1 MPLTLTFPFP
11 LYYTSFYN
19 EPKETKEKVF
29 LSEDEIDIYILNNK
43 VGFSILNHE
52 KKNIF
57 LNKIL
62 SKKMLKQ
69 SFENEFDKF
78 IGEPTAAISKNQI
91 VEIFNKIYNKYY
103 NTSYL
108 LENE

>member
-1 MPLTLTFPFP
+1 MPMTFP

-19 EPKETKEKVF
+19 EPKEKEKEF
-29 LSEDEIDIYILNNK
+29 LSEDEIDIYIK
-43 VGFSILNHE
+43 YGRVSFSFLNHE

-57 LNKIL
+57 LDKIL

-69 SFENEFDKF
+69 AFADELSNFFGK
-78 IGEPTAAISKNQI
+78 PTTAISKNQ
-91 VEIFNKIYNKYY
+91 VVKIFNKIYNKYY

>member
-1 MPLTLTFPFP
+1 MPMTFP
-11 LYYTSFYN
+11 LYFTFYN
-19 EPKETKEKVF
+19 ESKEKEF
-29 LSEDEIDIYILNNK
+29 LSEDEINVYIEYDK
-43 VGFSILNHE
+43 VSFSILNHE
-52 KKNIF
+52 KKNI

-69 SFENEFDKF
+69 AFDDEFDKF
-78 IGEPTAAISKNQI
+78 IGKPIAAISKNQI
-91 VEIFNKIYNKYY
+91 VKIFNKIYNKYY

>member
-1 MPLTLTFPFP
+1 MPMTFP
-11 LYYTSFYN
+11 LCYTSFYN
-19 EPKETKEKVF
+19 ESKEKEF
-29 LSEDEIDIYILNNK
+29 LSEDEIDIYIKYDK
-43 VGFSILNHE
+43 VSFSILNHK
-52 KKNIF
+52 KKNI

-69 SFENEFDKF
+69 AFADELSNFFGK
-78 IGEPTAAISKNQI
+78 PTSAISKNQI
-91 VEIFNKIYNKYY
+91 VKIFNKIYNKYC

>member
-1 MPLTLTFPFP
+1 MPITFP

-19 EPKETKEKVF
+19 EPKEKEF
-29 LSEDEIDIYILNNK
+29 LSEDEINVYIEYDK
-43 VGFSILNHE
+43 VSFSILNHE

-62 SKKMLKQ
+62 SKKKLKQ
-69 SFENEFDKF
+69 ALTDELSNFF
-78 IGEPTAAISKNQI
+78 GEPTTAISKIQ
-91 VEIFNKIYNKYY
+91 VVKIFNKIYNKYY

>member
-1 MPLTLTFPFP
+1 MPMTFP

-19 EPKETKEKVF
+19 EPKEKEF
-29 LSEDEIDIYILNNK
+29 LSEDEIDIYIKYDK
-43 VGFSILNHE
+43 VSFSILNHE

-69 SFENEFDKF
+69 AFADELSNFF
-78 IGEPTAAISKNQI
+78 GEPTTAISKNQ
-91 VEIFNKIYNKYY
+91 VVKIFNKIYNKYY

>member
-1 MPLTLTFPFP
+1 MPMTFP

-19 EPKETKEKVF
+19 EPKEKEF
-29 LSEDEIDIYILNNK
+29 LSEDEIDIYIFENNK

-57 LNKIL
+57 FNKIL

-69 SFENEFDKF
+69 SFENYFDKF
-78 IGEPTAAISKNQI
+78 IGVPTTAISKNQ
-91 VEIFNKIYNKYY
+91 VVKIFNKIYNKYY

>member
-1 MPLTLTFPFP
+1 MPMTFP

-19 EPKETKEKVF
+19 ESKEKEF
-29 LSEDEIDIYILNNK
+29 LSEDEINVYIEYDK
-43 VGFSILNHE
+43 VSFSILNYE

-69 SFENEFDKF
+69 AFVDELNIFF
-78 IGEPTAAISKNQI
+78 GEPTTAISKTQ
-91 VEIFNKIYNKYY
+91 VVKIFNKIYNKYY

>member
-1 MPLTLTFPFP
+1 MPMTFP

-19 EPKETKEKVF
+19 EPKEKEF
-29 LSEDEIDIYILNNK
+29 LSEDEIDIYIK
-43 VGFSILNHE
+43 YGRVSFSILNHE

-57 LNKIL
+57 LDKIL

-69 SFENEFDKF
+69 AFADELSNFFGK
-78 IGEPTAAISKNQI
+78 PTTAISKNQ
-91 VEIFNKIYNKYY
+91 VVKIFNKIYNKYY